1 MKNTALIL
9 SLALSFGLVFTNPAI
24 ASQITDEPAT
34 TISIEN
40 DEGDQK
46 KVATDKPIH
55 LKKQDFLEKV
65 MNYEKN
71 PTEWIYEGDK
81 PCIIDFYAD
90 WCGPCKKAAPVLA
103 ELAKEYEGQIYVY
116 KIDTEKEK
124 ELAGAFGI
132 RSIPAF
138 LWVPMEGKPQMSSGI
153 ARTDADTKK
162 MFKDMIDKVLLNQTK
177 SN

>member
-1 MKNTALIL
+1 MKKVLIL
-9 SLALSFGLVFTNPAI
+9 SLLIGAVLMFSNQTVTKVMA
-24 ASQITDEPAT
+24 
-34 TISIEN
+34 
-40 DEGDQK
+40 EGPLGEAAETGIDSYQR
-46 KVATDKPIH
+46 KVPTDKPIH
-55 LKKQDFLEKV
+55 LTKKDFLEKV

-103 ELAKEYEGQIYVY
+103 ELAKEYEGQIYIY

-132 RSIPAF
+132 RNIPAF
-138 LWVPMEGKPQMSSGI
+138 LWVPMKGKPSMSSGI
-153 ARTDADTKK
+153 ARTQADTKK
-162 MFKDMIDKVLLNQTK
+162 MFKEMIDKVLLNQAK

>member
-1 MKNTALIL
+1 MKNKVLIL
-9 SLALSFGLVFTNPAI
+9 SLIVSAVLLFSSQATISALA
-24 ASQITDEPAT
+24 DEPVLASEK
-34 TISIEN
+34 TILDS
-40 DEGDQK
+40 DQR
-46 KVATDKPIH
+46 KVPTGKPIH
-55 LKKQDFLEKV
+55 LKKKDFLEKV

-71 PTEWIYEGDK
+71 PTEWIYAGDK

-90 WCGPCKKAAPVLA
+90 WCGPCKKAAPVLE

-116 KIDTEKEK
+116 KINTDQEK

-132 RSIPAF
+132 RNIPAF

-153 ARTDADTKK
+153 ARTTEDTKK
-162 MFKDMIDKVLLNQTK
+162 MFKDMIDKVLLTKAK